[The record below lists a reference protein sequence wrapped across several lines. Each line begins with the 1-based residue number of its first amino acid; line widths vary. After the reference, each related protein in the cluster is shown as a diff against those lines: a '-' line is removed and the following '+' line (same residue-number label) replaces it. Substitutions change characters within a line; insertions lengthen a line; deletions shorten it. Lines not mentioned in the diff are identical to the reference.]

1 MAKNVSLDIFV
12 QDLKL
17 GCEVLDTSS
26 ISFACVCLFNKLD
39 QRGMSNVNIKIF
51 VPHQNVKF
59 YLFQNYRLC
68 GFYPEVPMAL
78 ARQVLPRKLYFD
90 MEQFVFGLVY
100 NYILYIVVS

>member
-1 MAKNVSLDIFV
+1 MTVPWVPEMTRNFKTHKKSAVLFWLRIFNSSVKYFGQNVSLDIFV

-51 VPHQNVKF
+51 VPN
-59 YLFQNYRLC
+59 
-68 GFYPEVPMAL
+68 
-78 ARQVLPRKLYFD
+78 
-90 MEQFVFGLVY
+90 
-100 NYILYIVVS
+100 